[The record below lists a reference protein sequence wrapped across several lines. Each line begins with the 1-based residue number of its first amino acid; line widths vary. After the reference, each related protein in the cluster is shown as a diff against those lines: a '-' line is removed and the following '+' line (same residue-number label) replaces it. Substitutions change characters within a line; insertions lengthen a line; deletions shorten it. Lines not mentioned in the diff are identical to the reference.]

1 MSGGRKWRNHPFLAA
16 VAVACLAVI
25 GAIGFF
31 VVYPQLVGVYHWRRA
46 GQAIERHDFAQAR
59 IHLQPCREVW
69 PNSAETW
76 FLLARTDR
84 RTNDFEAA
92 RTDLQRAESLGW
104 APGLVELERLLLV
117 AQAGFVQA
125 VEAQIRRFF
134 ETRRDEQQIILEAM
148 VVGSLQA
155 NFLDDAFRWSS
166 RWTEDY
172 PDDCQGHFMRGRVLE
187 AGLRYDLAAEE
198 YQRAVER
205 KPDLMAARLGLGE
218 MLLRTG
224 QYALA
229 LPHFQTCLQA
239 NPNQTTARLGVARC
253 QRYLSPP
260 EAVLATLEPL
270 FSNNEEHAEAFLLRG
285 QVELERGN
293 SQEALGWLQRAER
306 LLPPELETYQALAT
320 VMRLLD
326 RNREAE
332 IYESKRRATER
343 DLRRMEDLT
352 KEIIEHPR
360 DAVLRYEAGTI
371 LLRLGQNEQAARWL
385 ASSLLIDPHHQ
396 PTKDALAACLPKLG
410 DPRLVAEYR
419 HLLGDPR

>member
-31 VVYPQLVGVYHWRRA
+31 VVYPQLAGVYHWRRA
-46 GQAIERHDFAQAR
+46 QRAIERHDFAQAQ
-59 IHLQPCREVW
+59 IHLQRCREVW
-69 PNSAETW
+69 PNSAEAW
-76 FLLARTDR
+76 FLLARTNR
-84 RTNDFEAA
+84 RANDFDAA

-104 APGLVELERLLLV
+104 APGLIELERLLMV

-125 VEAQIRRFF
+125 VQPQINWFF

-148 VVGSLQA
+148 VVGSLQS

-172 PDDCQGHFMRGRVLE
+172 PDDCQGHFLHGRVLE

-198 YQRAVER
+198 YQRAVEC

-229 LPHFQTCLQA
+229 LPQFQICLQA
-239 NPNQTTARLGVARC
+239 DPNQTTARMGVARC

-260 EAVLATLEPL
+260 ETVLATLEP
-270 FSNNEEHAEAFLLRG
+270 FFANNEEHAEAFLLRG
-285 QVELERGN
+285 EVELERGRN
-293 SQEALGWLQRAER
+293 QEGLVWLQRAQR
-306 LLPPELETYQALAT
+306 LLPPDLEIYQALAT
-320 VMRLLD
+320 AMRLLD
-326 RNREAE
+326 RTEEARA
-332 IYESKRRATER
+332 YEAKRRETEH

-352 KEIIEHPR
+352 KDIIEHPR
-360 DAVLRYEAGTI
+360 DCALRYEAGTI
-371 LLRLGQNEQAARWL
+371 LLRLGQNQQGARWL
-385 ASSLLIDPHHQ
+385 ASVLLIDPNHQ

-410 DPRLVAEYR
+410 DPKLVAEYR